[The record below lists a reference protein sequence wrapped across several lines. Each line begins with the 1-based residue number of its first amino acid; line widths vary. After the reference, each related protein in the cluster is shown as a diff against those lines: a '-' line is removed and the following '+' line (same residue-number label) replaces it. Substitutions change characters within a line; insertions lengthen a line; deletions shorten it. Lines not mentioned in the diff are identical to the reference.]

1 MHRLVAF
8 GPYYKLLVSII
19 EELHHIS
26 YQGPKGSLSI
36 FV

>member
-8 GPYYKLLVSII
+8 GAYYKLLVSII
-19 EELHHIS
+19 EELHRIS
-26 YQGPKGSLSI
+26 YQGLKGGLPI